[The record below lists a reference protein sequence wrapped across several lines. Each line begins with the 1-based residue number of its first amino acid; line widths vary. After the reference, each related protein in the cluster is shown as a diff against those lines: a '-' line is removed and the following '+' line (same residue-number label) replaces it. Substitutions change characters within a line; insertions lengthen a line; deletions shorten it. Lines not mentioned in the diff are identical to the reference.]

1 MASLRSFREFQV
13 GWKANKDNFFVPS
26 YSQGVKS
33 AIYYFKKF
41 DTDMSGQLDLSEFRL
56 VRAGSFE
63 RAFSQSSAFLT
74 GLSCLRCAK
83 RCDGPTRTLRD
94 HSSC

>member
-13 GWKANKDNFFVPS
+13 WWKANKDNFFVPS

-56 VRAGSFE
+56 VRAGSF
-63 RAFSQSSAFLT
+63 
-74 GLSCLRCAK
+74 
-83 RCDGPTRTLRD
+83 
-94 HSSC
+94 

>member
-13 GWKANKDNFFVPS
+13 WWKANKDNFFVPS

-41 DTDMSGQLDLSEFRL
+41 DADLSGSLDRTEYAAMCTEMGWDTSGASFAFRL
-56 VRAGSFE
+56 W
-63 RAFSQSSAFLT
+63 
-74 GLSCLRCAK
+74 
-83 RCDGPTRTLRD
+83 
-94 HSSC
+94 

>member
-1 MASLRSFREFQV
+1 MHGSLPGLLSPTRRLADRVASLRSFREFPV
-13 GWKANKDNFFVPS
+13 WWKANKDNFFVPS

-63 RAFSQSSAFLT
+63 RAFFAV
-74 GLSCLRCAK
+74 
-83 RCDGPTRTLRD
+83 
-94 HSSC
+94 